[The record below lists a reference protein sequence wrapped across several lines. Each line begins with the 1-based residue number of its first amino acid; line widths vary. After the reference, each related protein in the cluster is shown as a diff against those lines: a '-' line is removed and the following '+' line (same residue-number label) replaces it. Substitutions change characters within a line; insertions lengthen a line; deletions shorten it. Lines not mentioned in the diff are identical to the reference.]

1 MNDEQELL
9 RSAITRQLKAMED
22 LGVGSDAYKSAVE
35 SLTKMIDRMN
45 EIDKI
50 NLDYH
55 QREDER
61 KHYSQDYSLRKAQMV
76 DEAESRDREYKLRE
90 KQMADEK
97 KDRRVQHGLTIVSI
111 ATNVGLVV
119 WGVYKTFKF
128 EETGTVS
135 SPLGRGFI
143 NKLLPMKR

>member
-1 MNDEQELL
+1 MNEERELL
-9 RSAITRQLKAMED
+9 RNAIVRQLKMMED
-22 LGVGSDAYKSAVE
+22 MVVGSDEYKSAVD
-35 SLTKMIDRMN
+35 SLTKMVDRMN

-50 NLDYH
+50 DLQYH

-61 KHYSQDYSLRKAQMV
+61 AQSRQDYTLKKVQLA
-76 DEAESRDREYKLRE
+76 DEAESRDKEYKLRE

-97 KDRRVQHGLTIVSI
+97 KDRRVQHGLTILSI
-111 ATNVGLVV
+111 GTNCLLVV